1 MFWIGMLF
9 LDLSQCHYTFAVR
22 ICSPGDR
29 SMILLWTACNIP
41 FFFPASEIKSQMLL
55 GSRLTTIL
63 LYLLFRL
70 ISNFDLVWWSVLYF
84 SEIKMQFFSFIE
96 SDSTPSI
103 PTTNTKLDQQEPSN
117 TPAREIASILVVVFL
132 VVVHFSPC

>member
-1 MFWIGMLF
+1 
-9 LDLSQCHYTFAVR
+9 
-22 ICSPGDR
+22 
-29 SMILLWTACNIP
+29 
-41 FFFPASEIKSQMLL
+41 MLL

-84 SEIKMQFFSFIE
+84 SKIKMQFFSFIE

-117 TPAREIASILVVVFL
+117 TPAREIASILVVVFFGCCSF
-132 VVVHFSPC
+132 FSLLMEV